1 MARRTAAEK
10 RRVKRG
16 GGLVDPSEMQYIH
29 IKQTITEKGL
39 ARDRKIREV
48 CNKLNK

>member
-16 GGLVDPSEMQYIH
+16 GLVDPSEMQYVH